1 MSGVKESEEWLV
13 SLHKGSEKWLV
24 SLRNGSEKSA
34 NLKVKGVKIELFSFC
49 AAFPNMVSFTYQ
61 LHISDTVLN
70 HLSSRPVYFNGFSLT
85 DFEYTILQN
94 SQGKVFSS
102 KLLPSLAS
110 TQLNFNFNF
119 EAEIALFSDNT
130 ATHPAT
136 QPGKSCI
143 A

>member
-1 MSGVKESEEWLV
+1 M
-13 SLHKGSEKWLV
+13 
-24 SLRNGSEKSA
+24 
-34 NLKVKGVKIELFSFC
+34 KGVKIELFSFC

-119 EAEIALFSDNT
+119 EAEIALFPDNT
-130 ATHPAT
+130 ADHPTIHPPNHLPTHPPNRESSKMEQDLYFQLKT
-136 QPGKSCI
+136 SITSIEELK
-143 A
+143 